1 MLTPGAIV
9 ATSVPFRSKMFST
22 FMTIPLCIPAEVGC
36 RSQLLTAIILRLSR
50 QDYADL
56 QCQKSA
62 SAGPPLWIRSG
73 LYAALSPAR
82 SERHHL
88 QKVPIR
94 AAGAC
99 FALRQRQEGR
109 EPSPEHLVSPPEMD
123 IFTPLG
129 RQESHGHREAAA
141 TAGDVRLMRCRAY
154 CRNAAHYAA
163 SLLRPAFLRVC
174 AHSSAAR
181 GAAGRAY

>member
-1 MLTPGAIV
+1 MIPRIASLLVTTRAPTFFAHNQSAALLMLTPGAIV

-94 AAGAC
+94 AAGGC
-99 FALRQRQEGR
+99 FALRRRQEGVNR
-109 EPSPEHLVSPPEMD
+109 ARNIS
-123 IFTPLG
+123 F
-129 RQESHGHREAAA
+129 HRPRW
-141 TAGDVRLMRCRAY
+141 TFSRRL
-154 CRNAAHYAA
+154 
-163 SLLRPAFLRVC
+163 
-174 AHSSAAR
+174 
-181 GAAGRAY
+181 AGRRATVIGKPQPLPGMCD